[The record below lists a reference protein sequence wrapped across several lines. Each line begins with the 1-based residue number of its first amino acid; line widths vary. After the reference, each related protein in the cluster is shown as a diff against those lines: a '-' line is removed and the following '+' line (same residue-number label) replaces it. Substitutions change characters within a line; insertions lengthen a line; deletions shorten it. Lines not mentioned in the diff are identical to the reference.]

1 MRIAILTPTFS
12 QFSGIDRV
20 VEQEANDFM
29 EQGNDVTIF
38 CFKAE
43 MKTNAKVIE
52 IGMPKNQTLERI
64 YRLFFFVDLLKIKMI
79 VDQLQYFDKVICHQY
94 PMTILGKVAKD
105 KYSNIHYTYHDAGVA
120 TPELFNS
127 FVEKTYMR
135 MFRFFTNK
143 TINNTDNVIS
153 ISKYLSDVLY
163 KETGLKST
171 VEYVKINKE
180 RFNKDVIK
188 GIVRE
193 KYKLGDAP
201 IFLYVGRIS
210 PHKGIHLLI
219 EAFNLVLQ
227 TMSDAKLL
235 IVGKE
240 TFGDYA
246 KQLKQLASK
255 VNKDSII
262 FTGFIPDDE
271 LQYYYADANIYTTCS
286 LWEGY
291 NMPIAEAAAC
301 GTPTIAFDIGAHPE
315 VIEQGRLV
323 EKGNIQKFSKAIMSY
338 LRNE

>member
-94 PMTILGKVAKD
+94 PMTILGKVAKE
-105 KYSNIHYTYHDAGVA
+105 KYDIHYTYHDAGVA

-171 VEYVKINKE
+171 VEYVKIDKN
-180 RFNKDVIK
+180 RFNKDVEK

-193 KYKLGDAP
+193 KYKLGDSP
-201 IFLYVGRIS
+201 IYLHISRIS

-219 EAFNLVLQ
+219 QAFNDVLKQ
-227 TMSDAKLL
+227 MPNAKLL

-240 TFGDYA
+240 TFGAYT
-246 KQLKQLASK
+246 KQLKKLAEK
-255 VNKDSII
+255 VNKDAII
-262 FTGFIPDDE
+262 FTGFVPDEE
-271 LQYYYADANIYTTCS
+271 LQYYYADCNCYCS
-286 LWEGY
+286 ASQWEGF
-291 NMPIAEAAAC
+291 NMPLVEAQEC
-301 GTPTIAFDIGAHPE
+301 GKKVIAFNLCAHPE
-315 VIEQGRLV
+315 VVKNGILV
-323 EKGNIQKFSKAIMSY
+323 EFNNIKKFSEVMIKI
-338 LRNE
+338 LK